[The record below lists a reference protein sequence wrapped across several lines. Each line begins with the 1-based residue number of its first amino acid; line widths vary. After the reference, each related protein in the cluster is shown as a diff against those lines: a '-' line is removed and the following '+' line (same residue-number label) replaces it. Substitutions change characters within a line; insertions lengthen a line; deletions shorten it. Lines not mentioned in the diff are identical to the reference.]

1 MRVIELARSSTSSS
15 TGRVAPHDLSRV
27 VPRAKEAIN
36 MRDAK
41 KKEVTE
47 DREPVGG
54 QPQEPVEDR
63 PNVSTTKPEEYPEGN
78 RAKG

>member
-1 MRVIELARSSTSSS
+1 MA
-15 TGRVAPHDLSRV
+15 HQDLSRV

-63 PNVSTTKPEEYPEGN
+63 PNVSTTKPEQYPEDS

>member
-1 MRVIELARSSTSSS
+1 
-15 TGRVAPHDLSRV
+15 
-27 VPRAKEAIN
+27 

-54 QPQEPVEDR
+54 QPQEPGEDR
-63 PNVSTTKPEEYPEGN
+63 PNVSTTKPEQYPEDS

>member
-1 MRVIELARSSTSSS
+1 MSKAEKR
-15 TGRVAPHDLSRV
+15 
-27 VPRAKEAIN
+27 EA
-36 MRDAK
+36 
-41 KKEVTE
+41 TE

>member
-1 MRVIELARSSTSSS
+1 MSETEKR
-15 TGRVAPHDLSRV
+15 
-27 VPRAKEAIN
+27 EAN
-36 MRDAK
+36 
-41 KKEVTE
+41 E